1 MTYSNPKHHT
11 YRKSDLLG
19 YQMAIQ
25 SIGNSSPNIIESAV
39 WLNTILFKLWQI
51 ESGGLEP
58 ILSAAASSSLDEAL
72 KQPYTRPSAV
82 AHVSLESFTFGSSPP
97 TISRIEMKGVDDN
110 VVLLEV
116 DVGLLMNDASLILEI
131 KPSQLEY
138 RSLPL
143 TRVSINSL
151 DATVTLNLAVKCSQ
165 EYPYI
170 SFLSISLVE
179 IPDYNLKI
187 EPQSDSGLKGIDLG
201 SFPVVSRWI
210 KSSINSALS
219 SYLAPQHISID
230 VLAWQREDDR
240 IVTYF
245 ES

>member
-1 MTYSNPKHHT
+1 
-11 YRKSDLLG
+11 
-19 YQMAIQ
+19 MAIQ
-25 SIGNSSPNIIESAV
+25 SISNSSPTIIESAV
-39 WLNTILFKLWQI
+39 WLNTILFKLWRI
-51 ESGGLEP
+51 ESRGLEP
-58 ILSAAASSSLDEAL
+58 ILSSAASSSLAEAL
-72 KQPYTRPSAV
+72 KQPHARPSAV

-97 TISRIEMKGVDDN
+97 TISRVEIKGVDDN
-110 VVLLEV
+110 VVFLEL

-165 EYPYI
+165 EYPYV
-170 SFLSISLVE
+170 SFLSLSLVE
-179 IPDYNLKI
+179 IPDYNLRI

-201 SFPVVSRWI
+201 SFPLVSRWI

-219 SYLAPQHISID
+219 SYLTPQHISID
-230 VLAWQREDDR
+230 VLAWLREDDR

>member
-1 MTYSNPKHHT
+1 
-11 YRKSDLLG
+11 
-19 YQMAIQ
+19 MAIQ
-25 SIGNSSPNIIESAV
+25 SIGKSSPNIIESAV
-39 WLNTILFKLWQI
+39 WLNTILFKLWRIQ
-51 ESGGLEP
+51 SGGLEP
-58 ILSAAASSSLDEAL
+58 ILSSAASSSLAEAL
-72 KQPYTRPSAV
+72 KQPYTTRPSAV

-97 TISRIEMKGVDDN
+97 KITRIEIKGVVDN
-110 VVLLEV
+110 VVLLEL
-116 DVGLLMNDASLILEI
+116 DVGLLMNDASLVLEI
-131 KPSQLEY
+131 KPSQLPY
-138 RSLPL
+138 RSLPS

-151 DATVTLNLAVKCSQ
+151 DATATLNLAVKCSQ

-219 SYLAPQHISID
+219 SYLTPQHISID
-230 VLAWQREDDR
+230 VLALLRGDGD
-240 IVTYF
+240 IVAYI
-245 ES
+245 EG